1 MMGYN
6 PKLDADD
13 FTPLTF
19 TLRGNEHPHGK
30 VHARKSIPGH
40 QWDNDGLCP
49 LWDEELEAMHRDI
62 TNFIN
67 FDSLNPSKLE
77 RKIVKELIRQ
87 LRSARKDD
95 STDAESKAFRN
106 AFEEVLGEKHRE
118 KVREILPVSH
128 WWKRRGNNKKRRT
141 LGPPRYLLEEVRKA
155 LDPKKSE
162 EANRN
167 FERTEKEN
175 KQRRKE
181 HASKQSKRAP
191 QFGGSR
197 SRSGR
202 HAAKARDNEKR
213 RKSLDS
219 SQPPP

>member
-6 PKLDADD
+6 PKLDTDD

-19 TLRGNEHPHGK
+19 TLRGNEHPNGK

-106 AFEEVLGEKHRE
+106 AFEEVLGENI
-118 KVREILPVSH
+118 V
-128 WWKRRGNNKKRRT
+128 
-141 LGPPRYLLEEVRKA
+141 
-155 LDPKKSE
+155 KKS
-162 EANRN
+162 
-167 FERTEKEN
+167 
-175 KQRRKE
+175 
-181 HASKQSKRAP
+181 
-191 QFGGSR
+191 
-197 SRSGR
+197 GR
-202 HAAKARDNEKR
+202 FFR
-213 RKSLDS
+213 
-219 SQPPP
+219 